1 MWQCNMFWKCGL
13 VQMWGGLSW
22 VENVTRRPWHCVAAR
37 PPASPLPSSPSP
49 QAGSYTSSPHPLCLM
64 TASWVCLPPGS
75 PPQEKLPYTTKPNDF
90 LHFNHRS
97 SCLGQTR
104 VSSKVKID
112 WACISGQWNTSLD
125 WCADAG
131 RENVSANAPTDRR
144 IAKPDLP
151 HSIAWGTQVQIWKYI
166 KINLGPKLQVDITRV
181 KSNLIVLKTPFCCT
195 LICLAVLF
203 AFSGSVAWVVGSNL
217 HI

>member
-1 MWQCNMFWKCGL
+1 MQYVLEMWSGPNVRRVELSRKCD
-13 VQMWGGLSW
+13 
-22 VENVTRRPWHCVAAR
+22 
-37 PPASPLPSSPSP
+37 
-49 QAGSYTSSPHPLCLM
+49 TSSMALCGCSASCLTPAFLPLTPSRLLHIL
-64 TASWVCLPPGS
+64 TS
-75 PPQEKLPYTTKPNDF
+75 PTLLNDGIMSLSPTWFAPQEKLPYTTKPNDF

-151 HSIAWGTQVQIWKYI
+151 HSIAWGTQVQINIWKY
-166 KINLGPKLQVDITRV
+166 NQ
-181 KSNLIVLKTPFCCT
+181 LKW
-195 LICLAVLF
+195 I
-203 AFSGSVAWVVGSNL
+203 
-217 HI
+217 